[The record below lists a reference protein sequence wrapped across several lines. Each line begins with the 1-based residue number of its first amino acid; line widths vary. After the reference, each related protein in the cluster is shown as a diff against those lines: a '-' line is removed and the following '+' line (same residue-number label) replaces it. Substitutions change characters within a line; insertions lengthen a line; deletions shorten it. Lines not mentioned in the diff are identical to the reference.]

1 MDLSGDYHSKH
12 GPDRHPID
20 HRGVGLLGIH
30 PPFLHDSMGAY
41 VGYVFDDPHI
51 WSPFYVEGPYLNY
64 VLLLVYFY
72 SSNQVPVLVII
83 MITYFL
89 PF

>member
-1 MDLSGDYHSKH
+1 
-12 GPDRHPID
+12 
-20 HRGVGLLGIH
+20 
-30 PPFLHDSMGAY
+30 MGAY